1 MAEAGTY
8 CDALGYVKTDAV
20 ADLLADTLAET
31 ETTVLGQNVNDVE
44 ADGRFYTPAAIYF
57 RNQG

>member
-1 MAEAGTY
+1 M
-8 CDALGYVKTDAV
+8 GYVKTDAV
-20 ADLLADTLAET
+20 ADLLADTLAEA
-31 ETTVLGQNVNDVE
+31 ETKVLGQNVNDVE